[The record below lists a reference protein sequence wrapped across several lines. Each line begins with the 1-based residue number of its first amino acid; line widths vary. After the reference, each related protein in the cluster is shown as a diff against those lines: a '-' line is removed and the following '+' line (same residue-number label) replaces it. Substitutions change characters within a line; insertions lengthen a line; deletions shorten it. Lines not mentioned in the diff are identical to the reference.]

1 MGKKGGKKTKN
12 AGLDALGDLAS
23 ELFKTLPPIK
33 RAELTKVVEKLSNV
47 TANLKSEP
55 TTPAKLWEEYKEIS
69 ILVEKIREIEGGHSM
84 CRNLPDRK
92 ASIKPFVSWIK
103 SLGGIIDGVEVAD
116 YGTHGLG
123 LKVTKDINEGDVVIR
138 IPKKAMMSVNTA
150 KASSIG
156 TLIEKDPLL
165 QTMPNV
171 VLAVHLLIE
180 RNSPASIW
188 EPYIN
193 TLPHSYTTVLYYSTE
208 QFEQLKG
215 SPALEDALK
224 QYKFVAR
231 QYAYFYRLFANTLLK
246 DYLTYDEYRWSVSS
260 VMTRQNL
267 VPGDEEGSSINTLI
281 PMWDMANHDN
291 GVLSTDYDPN
301 TENPSTVCMANRE
314 FKQGEQFTIFYG
326 IRANCDLLI
335 HNGFVFPDNQ
345 ADCLTIKLGIAK
357 TDPLANIRLQLLEK
371 LQIHSHK
378 FYINK
383 SEEPLN
389 DKLVAFL
396 RILQMDQAQLEEYS
410 KLELASATKLL
421 DLKVTTQFD
430 GKMLQYMITRCALLL
445 RSYPTSM
452 DQDQALMKET
462 QDPIMRNNV
471 QLRLYEKR
479 ILVSTVAVCEQKL
492 KEVQSNN

>member
-1 MGKKGGKKTKN
+1 M
-12 AGLDALGDLAS
+12 AL
-23 ELFKTLPPIK
+23 
-33 RAELTKVVEKLSNV
+33 
-47 TANLKSEP
+47 
-55 TTPAKLWEEYKEIS
+55 
-69 ILVEKIREIEGGHSM
+69 
-84 CRNLPDRK
+84 
-92 ASIKPFVSWIK
+92 FV
-103 SLGGIIDGVEVAD
+103 DGVEVAD

-267 VPGDEEGSSINTLI
+267 VPGS
-281 PMWDMANHDN
+281 
-291 GVLSTDYDPN
+291 LS
-301 TENPSTVCMANRE
+301 
-314 FKQGEQFTIFYG
+314 
-326 IRANCDLLI
+326 
-335 HNGFVFPDNQ
+335 
-345 ADCLTIKLGIAK
+345 
-357 TDPLANIRLQLLEK
+357 
-371 LQIHSHK
+371 
-378 FYINK
+378 
-383 SEEPLN
+383 
-389 DKLVAFL
+389 
-396 RILQMDQAQLEEYS
+396 
-410 KLELASATKLL
+410 
-421 DLKVTTQFD
+421 
-430 GKMLQYMITRCALLL
+430 
-445 RSYPTSM
+445 
-452 DQDQALMKET
+452 
-462 QDPIMRNNV
+462 
-471 QLRLYEKR
+471 
-479 ILVSTVAVCEQKL
+479 QK
-492 KEVQSNN
+492 